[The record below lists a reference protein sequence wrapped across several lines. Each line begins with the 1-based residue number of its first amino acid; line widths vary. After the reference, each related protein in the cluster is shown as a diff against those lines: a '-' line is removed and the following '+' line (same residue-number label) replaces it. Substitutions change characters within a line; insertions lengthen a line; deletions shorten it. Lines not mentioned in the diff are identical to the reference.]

1 MSGVKQN
8 STTVSKI
15 YHSRLIILKQLES
28 RGFNTE
34 EWNNFSI
41 NDVQVMY
48 NNKQL
53 DMLLNHKTDDKKIYV
68 KYHLFN
74 KLSPHYIYDYVEDLY
89 NIENVLKKE
98 DELIIISKTNPN
110 DSLINELT
118 NQFNNNGIY
127 VNIYNLHRYLFNI
140 LEHTFVPHHKVL
152 NEEEKVK
159 IYKKYNILRDNQ
171 LPEISRF
178 DPVAQTIGLRPGE
191 LCEITRKSQTSV
203 LAKYYRLCH

>member
-53 DMLLNHKTDDKKIYV
+53 DMLLNHKTDDKKYM
-68 KYHLFN
+68 
-74 KLSPHYIYDYVEDLY
+74 
-89 NIENVLKKE
+89 
-98 DELIIISKTNPN
+98 
-110 DSLINELT
+110 
-118 NQFNNNGIY
+118 
-127 VNIYNLHRYLFNI
+127 
-140 LEHTFVPHHKVL
+140 
-152 NEEEKVK
+152 
-159 IYKKYNILRDNQ
+159 
-171 LPEISRF
+171 
-178 DPVAQTIGLRPGE
+178 
-191 LCEITRKSQTSV
+191 
-203 LAKYYRLCH
+203 

>member
-15 YHSRLIILKQLES
+15 YHSRLIILKQLEL

-68 KYHLFN
+68 KY
-74 KLSPHYIYDYVEDLY
+74 
-89 NIENVLKKE
+89 
-98 DELIIISKTNPN
+98 
-110 DSLINELT
+110 
-118 NQFNNNGIY
+118 
-127 VNIYNLHRYLFNI
+127 
-140 LEHTFVPHHKVL
+140 
-152 NEEEKVK
+152 
-159 IYKKYNILRDNQ
+159 Q
-171 LPEISRF
+171 L
-178 DPVAQTIGLRPGE
+178 
-191 LCEITRKSQTSV
+191 
-203 LAKYYRLCH
+203 LA

>member
-1 MSGVKQN
+1 MSGSKQN

-15 YHSRLIILKQLES
+15 YNSRLIILKQLET
-28 RGFNTE
+28 RGFNIE

-41 NDVQVMY
+41 NDIQVMY

-53 DMLLNHKTDDKKIYV
+53 DMLLTHKNEDKKIYV

-89 NIENVLKKE
+89 NIENVLKQE

-118 NQFNNNGIY
+118 NQFNNNNIY

-140 LEHTFVPHHKVL
+140 LEHTFVPYHRVL
-152 NEEEKVK
+152 NSEEKDK

-203 LAKYYRLCH
+203 LSKYYRLCH